1 MCLIVDNNVASL
13 VLVTPDPAYQP
24 VSDALFKSRT
34 AQVVHGG
41 HLTDEYGPNVK
52 ARLRMLDQIGGVRV
66 LPDAEV
72 RSKTA
77 ELLAS
82 GLCLSDDPH
91 VLAVAWVSKA
101 RLLCSDDDLLT
112 ADFKNPRLL
121 PKPRGNVCHSSKK
134 EGASAR
140 RQDVAALLQKHCKGT
155 RAGVHSRIP
164 QAKK

>member
-13 VLVTPDPAYQP
+13 VLVTPNPAYQP

-52 ARLRMLDQIGGVRV
+52 ARLRISTHGIGGVRV

-82 GLCLSDDPH
+82 GLCQSDNPH
-91 VLAVAWVSKA
+91 VLAVAWVSK
-101 RLLCSDDDLLT
+101 R
-112 ADFKNPRLL
+112 DF
-121 PKPRGNVCHSSKK
+121 C
-134 EGASAR
+134 A
-140 RQDVAALLQKHCKGT
+140 QTTTC
-155 RAGVHSRIP
+155 
-164 QAKK
+164 